1 MNRPQRAPV
10 SIRRR
15 FVVMLAGFAVLL
27 AVLFGFMS
35 WRVAGS
41 ALEAELD
48 QRLVQVAGAVAKT
61 QLDADVLLAMLP
73 GDEDTGA
80 YRATQAQLD
89 SLATHYAADAWI
101 IQPDGRSVVTRRP
114 PSEVP
119 IGTLLRFLAP
129 YQGEIRLAQRDG
141 SSTSPVWYDGSG
153 APYKYGFTSFGGL
166 ILAVLMPADL
176 YEPLGRRGFV
186 SLTMSF

>member
-1 MNRPQRAPV
+1 MG
-10 SIRRR
+10 I
-15 FVVMLAGFAVLL
+15 LAAFAVLL
-27 AVLFGFMS
+27 AVLFGVMS
-35 WRVAGS
+35 WQVAGS

-80 YRATQAQLD
+80 YVATQAQLD
-89 SLATHYAADAWI
+89 SLATYYAADVWI

-119 IGTLLRFLAP
+119 IGSQLRFLAP

-141 SSTSPVWYDGSG
+141 SATTTTVMSEFDNTTS
-153 APYKYGFTSFGGL
+153 
-166 ILAVLMPADL
+166 AV
-176 YEPLGRRGFV
+176 
-186 SLTMSF
+186 